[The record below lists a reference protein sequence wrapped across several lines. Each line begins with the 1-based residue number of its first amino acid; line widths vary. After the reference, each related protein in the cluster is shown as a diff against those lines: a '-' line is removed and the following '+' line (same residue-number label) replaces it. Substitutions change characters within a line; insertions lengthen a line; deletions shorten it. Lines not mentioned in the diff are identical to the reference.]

1 MELLPTNSVAFNLRS
16 DPAVA
21 TSSTYKVTARVI
33 EGAEDIRTLI
43 GWSRDI
49 DKILAGLNLNQDAQ
63 FNQAVRVTSSMM
75 RGRVTS
81 TFNREIRTLKT
92 LRLHARANQ
101 AYEDE
106 GGNAAAKDAAKQDV
120 IDQGWEDDRN
130 NQFGMIRLSLNKCLK
145 AMMPRKVLARC
156 KRHLR
161 RHCRKPKGMRVR
173 EYMQLVNNM
182 NREEFPKLPPF
193 DPNQYLPDDEI
204 LDIILFGTPKS
215 WEREMDKQGFDP
227 FSHQLN
233 DVVDKLEDIET
244 AEGFDAEATKVTTKK
259 DKKKPAKAKGNNNKS
274 SNNTTE
280 NGNKK
285 HCLFHGWGGHSTDEC
300 ERLKSQVKKLKAE
313 KSGNEKTNNNNSKKD
328 DKKSVSW
335 KKKAEDAKGND
346 SFVTFMNET
355 VQRTVNDAVSNGKR
369 KSDDDSTGSIAALKD
384 IEDMDLSEFDYQKM
398 EDIVIEDNGDIT
410 I

>member
-1 MELLPTNSVAFNLRS
+1 
-16 DPAVA
+16 
-21 TSSTYKVTARVI
+21 
-33 EGAEDIRTLI
+33 
-43 GWSRDI
+43 
-49 DKILAGLNLNQDAQ
+49 
-63 FNQAVRVTSSMM
+63 M

-81 TFNREIRTLKT
+81 TFNREIRALKT
-92 LRLHARANQ
+92 LRLHARAEEACN
-101 AYEDE
+101 DE
-106 GGNAAAKDAAKQDV
+106 SGNAAAKEAAKQDV

-182 NREEFPKLPPF
+182 NREEFPLLPPF
-193 DPNQYLPDDEI
+193 DPNQYLHDGEI

-227 FSHQLN
+227 FAHQLN

-244 AEGFDAEATKVTTKK
+244 AEGFDAEATKVTAKK
-259 DKKKPAKAKGNNNKS
+259 DKKKPAKAKGSNNKS
-274 SNNTTE
+274 SNNTSD

-285 HCLFHGWGGHSTDEC
+285 HCLFHGWGGHTTDEC
-300 ERLKSQVKKLKAE
+300 ERLKNQVKKLKAE
-313 KSGNEKTNNNNSKKD
+313 KSGNEKTSNNNNNSKKD

-346 SFVTFMNET
+346 NFVTFMNET
-355 VQRTVNDAVSNGKR
+355 VQQAVANAVSNSKR
-369 KSDDDSTGSIAALKD
+369 KSDDDSTGSIAALQE